1 MRGPE
6 QVQALDA
13 AAAQPGGEP
22 APAPVLSWP
31 AFRALCAAP
40 PLQAPGAPLLPATFA
55 PLGRDEPP
63 GPGTLLGLD
72 AEFVAHSPPDTALRG
87 RAPGRVW

>member
-31 AFRALCAAP
+31 AFRALCAA
-40 PLQAPGAPLLPATFA
+40 QAPGAPLLPATFA